1 MIYFKNV
8 QKSYDGKTLSVK
20 NLNLHIRKGEIFGLI
35 GHNGAGKSTTLKM
48 LTGILQMNHGQIEL
62 NGIDVEKEAIV
73 AKKML
78 GFVSDEPNV
87 FLKFRGYEF
96 LKFVMDVYEV
106 PQEVREERLNRLLKI
121 FELEKAIYEKMSSY
135 SHGMRQ
141 KIFLIASLLHEPKV
155 WILDEPMTGLDPQ
168 AVFELK
174 KLMHEHAAKGNTV
187 LFSSHVLDVVEK
199 LCDRI
204 GIMSKGDLLFAGTL
218 EEFKA
223 ATNADESLEKNYL
236 QLLKKNEIETTTLQ
250 SE

>member
-1 MIYFKNV
+1 MIYFNGV

-20 NLNLHIRKGEIFGLI
+20 DLNLHIKAGEIFGLI

-48 LTGILQMNHGQIEL
+48 LTGILQIDKGSIQVD
-62 NGIDVEKEAIV
+62 GIDVANHTLE
-73 AKKML
+73 AKKKI
-78 GFVSDEPNV
+78 GFVSDEPNA

-106 PQEVREERLNRLLKI
+106 PQEVRETRMNRLVKI
-121 FELEKAIYEKMSSY
+121 FELEHAIYDKISSY

-168 AVFELK
+168 AVFEVK
-174 KLMHEHAAKGNTV
+174 NLMRAHVAKGNSV

-204 GIMSKGDLLFAGTL
+204 GIMSKGELLFSGTL
-218 EEFKA
+218 EEFRA
-223 ATNADESLEKNYL
+223 ATDSNESLETSYL
-236 QLLKKNEIETTTLQ
+236 QLVKKDEQDASLVKE
-250 SE
+250 